1 MRQLALIV
9 AAAAAAL
16 AVTGAAQAGR
26 APLPAQKHAL
36 AAVNRAAKTG
46 RLDAASA
53 AAARAEITRA
63 THLIR
68 TLPAGRREHVNVAL
82 AEIGAFTGKLTKP
95 RAVSLIGQLKLNDDY
110 FSKHYAPAPKT
121 DVTDADGVVYR
132 YFAGRCLEFHPLAN
146 FGALNALVA
155 KGDADATRR
164 LADALIARGIYQKG
178 GGIAWEYTFPFG
190 GSVPWLSGMAQAVA
204 AQAFARAAGLVDD
217 QTNTYMR
224 EAHAAFATIPGH
236 LLTTVPAGPWIR
248 LYSFERLQVLNAQLQ
263 AVVSLTTY
271 AGDAED
277 AQAGALAA
285 RMAKAAVSTLP
296 RFDTGYWTYYALP
309 DDPSPLDYQQF
320 VVQLLK
326 KLGPSDAR
334 FADAANRIAAYQKQ
348 PPAFM
353 LANAGVAQVRFWLS
367 KPSSVQVISGAGPEK
382 RLSLS
387 GGWHTLAWNV
397 PKRPGIYPVQIKAV
411 DWAGNRASFD
421 ALPIVRATAS
431 LAAEKP
437 KKKPKRTAASAPA
450 AAPPSFVV
458 GTGLAD
464 PAHLPL
470 AQKAG
475 LRVVRVGVA
484 YPAGATTPDP
494 GIVAALQSL
503 TASSGV
509 IVELNVTPPL
519 PVDPPA
525 VAALAAYAASLAQQV
540 PTLRDLVLAPAP
552 SPLTATPTVYATVF
566 AAVRDAVHGVVP
578 TLPVAAAIDG
588 AQKPKSTVPA
598 LARAL
603 GGVAPDAIAFRPA
616 PQPATNLWTAANVP
630 QLVAAL
636 AKGFGGTAPPVLIDG
651 IATPTTIPPAE
662 AAPYA
667 GAPPATGAVSAVT
680 QGTQYAAAITAAACS
695 PSVSAVILDRLV
707 DDPASAPTGI
717 YYASGDAKE
726 GLNAIAA
733 AVANAQR
740 GLTVCP
746 GVAMAA
752 AASTITFPTS
762 LSSAAA
768 TSTQLGCVRDCVYLV
783 TLDDSAG
790 RPVVATRGLLTGGA
804 APATVKLPQAKLA
817 AGTYKVDVRLASQVN
832 PGTVTRLVSPAISVG

>member
-1 MRQLALIV
+1 VKELTLII
-9 AAAAAAL
+9 AAAVALFAA
-16 AVTGAAQAGR
+16 GAAQAGR
-26 APLPAQKHAL
+26 APLAAQKQAL
-36 AAVNRAAKTG
+36 AAVSKAAKSG
-46 RLDAASA
+46 KIDAVSA

-82 AEIGAFTGKLTKP
+82 AELGAFTGKLTQP

-155 KGDADATRR
+155 KGDAEGTRR
-164 LADALIARGIYQKG
+164 LADALIARGVYQKG
-178 GGIAWEYTFPFG
+178 GGIAWEYTFPYG
-190 GSVPWLSGMAQAVA
+190 GPVPWLSGMAQAVA
-204 AQAFARAAGLVDD
+204 AQSFARAARLVID
-217 QTNTYMR
+217 QTNVYMR

-236 LLTTVPAGPWIR
+236 LLTSVTAGPWIR
-248 LYSFERLQVLNAQLQ
+248 LYSFQKLQVLNAQLQ

-285 RMAKAAVSTLP
+285 RMAQAAVSTLP

-309 DDPSPLDYQQF
+309 RDPSPLDYQQF

-326 KLGPSDAR
+326 KLAPSDAR
-334 FADAANRIAAYQKQ
+334 FADAASRFATYEKQ

-367 KPSSVQVISGAGPEK
+367 KPSSVQVVSGAGPEK

-397 PKRPGIYPVQIKAV
+397 PKRPGIYPVQINAV
-411 DWAGNRASFD
+411 DWAGNRASFE
-421 ALPIVRATAS
+421 ALPIVRATS
-431 LAAEKP
+431 TLTP
-437 KKKPKRTAASAPA
+437 KKPKRTTAAAPA
-450 AAPPSFVV
+450 ATLPSFAV
-458 GTGLAD
+458 GAGLED
-464 PAHLPL
+464 PARLPL

-475 LRVVRVGVA
+475 LRVVRLGVA
-484 YPAGATTPDP
+484 YPAAATAPDP
-494 GIVAALQSL
+494 GVVTTLQSL

-509 IVELNVTPPL
+509 VVELNVTPPF
-519 PVDPPA
+519 PVDPTG

-540 PTLRDLVLAPAP
+540 PALRDLVLAPAP
-552 SPLTATPTVYATVF
+552 SPAVVTPTAYATVF

-578 TLPVAAAIDG
+578 TLPVVAAIDG

-603 GGVAPDAIAFRPA
+603 GGVAPDAVAFRPA

-651 IATPTTIPPAE
+651 LATPTAIPPAE
-662 AAPYA
+662 AAPYV
-667 GAPPATGAVSAVT
+667 GAPPTAGAVSPVA
-680 QGTQYAAAITAAACS
+680 QGTAYAAAITAAACS
-695 PSVSAVILDRLV
+695 PNVTAVILDRLV
-707 DDPASAPTGI
+707 DNPTAAPSGI
-717 YYASGDAKE
+717 YYANGDAKE
-726 GLNAIAA
+726 GLNAVAA

-746 GVAMAA
+746 GVAMPAV
-752 AASTITFPTS
+752 ASTIAFP
-762 LSSAAA
+762 SALASGTA
-768 TSTQLGCVRDCVYLV
+768 TPVQLGCSRDCVYLV
-783 TLDDSAG
+783 TLDNAAG

-804 APATVKLPQAKLA
+804 APVSVTLPKATLA
-817 AGTYKVDVRLASQVN
+817 PGVYTVDVRLASQVN
-832 PGTVTRLVSPAISVG
+832 PGKVTRIVSPAISAG